1 MPALATPAATPS
13 DATALK
19 QAKEKADGTLVDF
32 DEEALRN
39 TLIHAAGDK
48 LSQVAK
54 SSAHT
59 MGDQIQAIRQSMTDF
74 DSILT
79 RMDLVQSNIQQIDTN
94 VETVVQEA
102 SGSSDELARVS
113 ERMKVLEEH
122 FTAIEGL
129 VKTVNEIADQTH
141 LLSLNATI
149 EAARAGEA
157 GRGFAVV
164 ANEVKELATT
174 TKTANQEIRQT
185 LDSIAE
191 AITTL
196 SVSVEQSVVK
206 MKQSVAAVEITRES
220 ASTIGTETARFG
232 EQLQQSLANFQ
243 KLDESSTVVE
253 NEVQEIDTIGKTF
266 SYLLEMMVMQGVFTE
281 PINPLARLTPV
292 VEASDFRAPERFTQP
307 ESEYILKEDD
317 ILISATDTKGK
328 ITFAN
333 NCFYEIAEYEPGTL
347 VGEPHNIIR
356 HPDMPKTAFAD
367 LWAVIKAGKLWQG
380 YVANRSKHGQIY
392 WVKATVFPCYEKSK
406 IVGYISIRTK
416 PEPEMV
422 AKAAGA
428 YRLVP

>member
-1 MPALATPAATPS
+1 MPALATPPS
-13 DATALK
+13 DTRVLQ
-19 QAKEKADGTLVDF
+19 QAEEKSRGTLIDF
-32 DEEALRN
+32 EEEALRN
-39 TLIHAAGDK
+39 VLIRAAGEK
-48 LSQVAK
+48 LSQVAQ
-54 SSAHT
+54 SSSET
-59 MGDQIQAIRQSMTDF
+59 MDGQTQAIRQSMTDF
-74 DSILT
+74 DSILS
-79 RMDLVQSNIQQIDTN
+79 RMDVVQTNIQQIDTN
-94 VETVVQEA
+94 VEKVVHEA
-102 SGSSDELARVS
+102 SGSSEELARVS
-113 ERMKVLEEH
+113 DRMKVLEQH

-174 TKTANQEIRQT
+174 TKSANQEIRET
-185 LDSIAE
+185 LDTISE

-206 MKQSVAAVEITRES
+206 MQQSVAAVEVTRES

-232 EQLQQSLANFQ
+232 EQLQRSLANFQ
-243 KLDESSTVVE
+243 KLDESSNVVE

-266 SYLLEMMVMQGVFTE
+266 SYLLEIMVMQGVFTE
-281 PINPLARLTPV
+281 PVNPLARLTPV

-307 ESEYILKEDD
+307 ESEYILKADD

-333 NCFYEIAEYEPGTL
+333 NCFYDIAEYEPGSL
-347 VGEPHNIIR
+347 VGAPHNTIR

-380 YVANRSKHGQIY
+380 YVANRSKNGQLY
-392 WVKATVFPCYEKSK
+392 WVKATVFPCYENNE
-406 IVGYISIRTK
+406 IVGYMSIRTK
-416 PEPEMV
+416 PEADMV
-422 AKAAGA
+422 AKAKEA
-428 YRLVP
+428 YRWVV